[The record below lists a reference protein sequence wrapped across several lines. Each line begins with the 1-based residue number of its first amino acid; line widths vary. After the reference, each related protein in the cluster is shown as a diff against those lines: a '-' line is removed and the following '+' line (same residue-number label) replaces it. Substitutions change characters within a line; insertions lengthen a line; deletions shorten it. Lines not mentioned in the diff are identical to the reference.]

1 MEGGRAKERRGG
13 EGEGGGAHTVHV
25 IKAEKMNK
33 EKHTY
38 PKAADLHR
46 LFLGTL
52 LNLLLLKLPRGSALD
67 SQEKSKTEMIST
79 RLGNSNKIHTC
90 MPEKKGGRI
99 DRGLEREGLEGGAGR
114 GGVGGQR
121 GD

>member
-1 MEGGRAKERRGG
+1 MPSEKMSIG
-13 EGEGGGAHTVHV
+13 EGRGGGAHTVHV

-90 MPEKKGGRI
+90 MPEKKGGGVEKGRA
-99 DRGLEREGLEGGAGR
+99 GEEGTGRRGAGR
-114 GGVGGQR
+114 R
-121 GD
+121 GAGR